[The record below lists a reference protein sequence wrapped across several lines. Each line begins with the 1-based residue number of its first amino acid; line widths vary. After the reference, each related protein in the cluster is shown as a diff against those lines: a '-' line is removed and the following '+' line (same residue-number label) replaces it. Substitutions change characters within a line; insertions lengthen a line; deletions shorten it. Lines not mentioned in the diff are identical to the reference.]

1 MSKRKYL
8 NAISVGVMAFG
19 TLALGV
25 AFVLPDA
32 LAANA
37 ASDSDVQKELD
48 RIVKQG
54 DAAYPKYVQ
63 YKKLADEAKAKL
75 DKATA
80 EAVAADKAAAD
91 SNAIATKAWLEQ
103 NYVKALNEAE
113 SLRAPGSAT
122 YKAADELEKFDQEKG
137 YTKNRI
143 EEAFLNSLIK
153 AADKPKPAADKASQ
167 LVALADVM
175 DGIDTKVLTDKQAG
189 ALKNYSVYFRGKKVV
204 KGKPSKVLEDI
215 NDAIKFAAGAERST
229 KDKGMSNNAKTSGWG
244 YSQPVLSV
252 CGATRYDENAW
263 AYETYNGYG
272 KKNEHVARVNQD
284 FAMFMQKVEERFHAV
299 IDGKLDK
306 AALTAQR
313 DQAKQDYEKVATEF
327 AQKEKAAHD
336 ACTAAKATFEAPTKA
351 IEQFGKARAE
361 APKLAAKAQAA
372 HAAVLP
378 LAVAE
383 WDAATNLR
391 PYAEEVS
398 SLKEQLAKLAEG
410 KGLNFV
416 AKQIRGSKNS
426 TFAALANL
434 VREALLKPVTPAP
447 KPNPVDPTP
456 APAPTPTPTPAPN
469 PADEDDYNPATDDHL
484 LDYPELPDNDNE
496 LNAYPSLTNE
506 EQGKKAP
513 NTKTADNKTPE
524 KPAKKGGETI
534 VVTPESKTQKPE
546 QKQASTD
553 AKGAEQNQSQ
563 SQSQGQQKVKKGHH
577 KFGAPN
583 TGYEF

>member
-19 TLALGV
+19 TLALGT

-37 ASDSDVQKELD
+37 ANDSDIQKELD
-48 RIVKQG
+48 GIVKQG
-54 DAAYPKYVQ
+54 DAVYPKYVQ

-80 EAVAADKAAAD
+80 DAVAADKAAAD
-91 SNAIATKAWLEQ
+91 SNAMTTKEWLKQ
-103 NYVKALNEAE
+103 NYVKALDEAE

-189 ALKNYSVYFRGKKVV
+189 ALKNYSEYFRGKQVVNGKLNKVYD
-204 KGKPSKVLEDI
+204 SI
-215 NDAIKFAAGAERST
+215 NDAIKYAAGAERDAR
-229 KDKGMSNNAKTSGWG
+229 DKGMSNNSRTPGWG

-252 CGATRYDENAW
+252 CGATRYDKKAW
-263 AYETYNGYG
+263 AYATYKGFG
-272 KKNEHVARVNQD
+272 KEGTAHVATVNQD
-284 FAMFMQKVEERFHAV
+284 FAMFMQNVEDRFHAV
-299 IDGKLDK
+299 LDGKLDK
-306 AALTAQR
+306 AALTTQR
-313 DQAKQDYEKVATEF
+313 DQARQAYEKVAAEF
-327 AQKEKAAHD
+327 AQKEKAAQD
-336 ACTAAKATFEAPTKA
+336 ACTAAKATFEAPNKVG
-351 IEQFGKARAE
+351 EQFRKAKVE

-383 WDAATNLR
+383 WDATTNLR

-416 AKQIRGSKNS
+416 AKQIRGSKKS

-447 KPNPVDPTP
+447 KPTPAPTPTPVDPTP
-456 APAPTPTPTPAPN
+456 APTPVDPTPTPTPAPA
-469 PADEDDYNPATDDHL
+469 PSDDNDDHL
-484 LDYPELPDNDNE
+484 LDYPEFTDDDNE

-513 NTKTADNKTPE
+513 STKTTDNKTPE
-524 KPAKKGGETI
+524 KPVKKGGETI
-534 VVTPESKTQKPE
+534 VVTPESKTQKPD
-546 QKQASTD
+546 QKQASAD
-553 AKGAEQNQSQ
+553 AKGAEQNQA
-563 SQSQGQQKVKKGHH
+563 QQTVKKGHH

>member
-19 TLALGV
+19 TLALGT

-37 ASDSDVQKELD
+37 ANDSDIQKELD
-48 RIVKQG
+48 GIVKQG

-80 EAVAADKAAAD
+80 DAVAADKAAAD
-91 SNAIATKAWLEQ
+91 SNTMSTIAWFQQ
-103 NYVKALNEAE
+103 NYVKALDEAE

-189 ALKNYSVYFRGKKVV
+189 ALKNYSEYFRGKQVVNGKLNKVYD
-204 KGKPSKVLEDI
+204 SI
-215 NDAIKFAAGAERST
+215 NDAIKYAAGAERDAR
-229 KDKGMSNNAKTSGWG
+229 DKGMSNNPRTSGWG

-252 CGATRYDENAW
+252 CGATRYDEKAW
-263 AYETYNGYG
+263 AYTTYNGYG
-272 KKNEHVARVNQD
+272 KKNEHVATVNQD
-284 FAMFMQKVEERFHAV
+284 FAMFMQNVEDRFRAV

-313 DQAKQDYEKVATEF
+313 DQARQAYEKVATEF
-327 AQKEKAAHD
+327 AQKEKAAQD
-336 ACTAAKATFEAPTKA
+336 ACTAAKATFEAPNKVA
-351 IEQFGKARAE
+351 EQFRKAKVE
-361 APKLAAKAQAA
+361 APKLAAKAKAA

-383 WDAATNLR
+383 WDATTNLR

-416 AKQIRGSKNS
+416 AKQIRGSKKS

-447 KPNPVDPTP
+447 KPTPVDPTPTP
-456 APAPTPTPTPAPN
+456 APAPTPTPTPTPAPA
-469 PADEDDYNPATDDHL
+469 PSDDNDDHL
-484 LDYPELPDNDNE
+484 LDYPEFTDDDNE
-496 LNAYPSLTNE
+496 LNAYPSLTNK
-506 EQGKKAP
+506 EQSKKAP
-513 NTKTADNKTPE
+513 STNTADNKTPE
-524 KPAKKGGETI
+524 KPTKKGGETI
-534 VVTPESKTQKPE
+534 VVTPESKTQKPD
-546 QKQASTD
+546 QKQAGTD
-553 AKGAEQNQSQ
+553 AKGTEQNQT
-563 SQSQGQQKVKKGHH
+563 QQTAKKGHH

>member
-8 NAISVGVMAFG
+8 SAISVGVMAFG

-32 LAANA
+32 LATNA
-37 ASDSDVQKELD
+37 ASDSDIQKELD

-54 DAAYPKYVQ
+54 DAAYPKYMQ
-63 YKKLADEAKAKL
+63 YKKVADEAKAKL

-80 EAVAADKAAAD
+80 DAVAADKAAAD
-91 SNAIATKAWLEQ
+91 SNTMSTVAWFQQ

-153 AADKPKPAADKASQ
+153 AADKPKPAADKESQ
-167 LVALADVM
+167 LAALADVM

-189 ALKNYSVYFRGKKVV
+189 ALKNHSEYFRGKKVV
-204 KGKPSKVLEDI
+204 DGRPSKVLEDI
-215 NDAIKFAAGAERST
+215 NDAIKHAAGAERRAEGE
-229 KDKGMSNNAKTSGWG
+229 GMSSDSKTSGWG

-252 CGATRYDENAW
+252 CGATRYDEKAW
-263 AYETYNGYG
+263 AYATYKGFG
-272 KKNEHVARVNQD
+272 KEGTAHVARVNQD

-327 AQKEKAAHD
+327 TQKEKAAQD
-336 ACTAAKATFEAPTKA
+336 ACTAAKATFEAPTRVT
-351 IEQFGKARAE
+351 EQFRKAKTE
-361 APKLAAKAQAA
+361 APKLAAKAKAA

-416 AKQIRGSKNS
+416 AKQIRGSKTS

-434 VREALLKPVTPAP
+434 VREGLKA
-447 KPNPVDPTP
+447 
-456 APAPTPTPTPAPN
+456 ATPTPAPT
-469 PADEDDYNPATDDHL
+469 PADDSDDHL
-484 LDYPELPDNDNE
+484 LDYPQLPDNNDYDLSDYMGLGKYE
-496 LNAYPSLTNE
+496 GTNKE
-506 EQGKKAP
+506 NSSEKNAP
-513 NTKTADNKTPE
+513 N
-524 KPAKKGGETI
+524 KPAEKGDKTI
-534 VVTPESKTQKPE
+534 EVTPESN
-546 QKQASTD
+546 KQPNTD
-553 AKGAEQNQSQ
+553 KGAVKTADQKGQA
-563 SQSQGQQKVKKGHH
+563 QGKQRVKKGHH
-577 KFGAPN
+577 KIGAPN